1 MSKIDLFESLKKAL
15 PSEMVNDVTSAVDAI
30 LAESKA
36 EMKADLE
43 AEANV
48 ELEKAYSGA
57 AQELAEAEKVA
68 IQGYQDAYNV
78 INELRNRLEMQT
90 EEFEKELISGWEE
103 AYKVIKE
110 EKAKNGTLELD
121 LHAEYN
127 SKFNEVRTFM
137 VEKLD
142 EFLQQKGKEIY
153 EQARRDILADPRY
166 AQDRVVL
173 DKVVEDVAT
182 YLSDEEKV
190 FATGAKLEESQ
201 RQIEDLKAQVQFME
215 ARQIRL
221 NGENRKL
228 LESVRTK
235 DKMLSEA
242 VQSDR
247 KERSKKAKQVSG
259 KGYIDNRVPK
269 RDIIQEYDESHYDE
283 SHYADDDADETQEEE
298 DTDQLFEGYEGANLD
313 TLNLLAGTKETK
325 RRSKSK
331 KNRN

>member
-1 MSKIDLFESLKKAL
+1 
-15 PSEMVNDVTSAVDAI
+15 
-30 LAESKA
+30 
-36 EMKADLE
+36 
-43 AEANV
+43 
-48 ELEKAYSGA
+48 
-57 AQELAEAEKVA
+57 LAEAEKVA